1 MSQPPNRLLID
12 RAGNVVRAEQGAR
25 DALKE
30 VPGTYRTIRAGS
42 VVFLVLDENT
52 GTALRE
58 GESLALAGD
67 TRTVPLLSLMNLLGQ
82 SRETGRLVIKNG
94 EIERV
99 VLLKGGDVASVGSNL
114 PRDRLGTFLVRLG
127 RVQEADLERAQQLC
141 QQTGQRIGQVL
152 VQQGLVQPHE
162 LWSCIQ
168 EQITELFA
176 EVTQWTDGSFVLYR
190 LAPNYAFP
198 STPLLSMQG
207 LLLEAVRRADEMSV
221 FRERIPNVNARL
233 RRTDKAARPD
243 LPEDEMA
250 ALLCLA
256 PEASVNEVARRMQVN
271 EFEATR
277 LCYQLLKA
285 GLIEILRV
293 SDVPRVSGFV
303 LRDEDKERLDV
314 YNLAFREIRDELT
327 RAGHLQMFLDGV
339 RKFLA
344 DPTGAW
350 ADLFRYVDVDES
362 GALTVEPLVEN
373 LGALHAQGYE
383 PSTTITE
390 ALNELT
396 FFMLFQCGEILDP
409 KSDEN
414 LGRRVRL
421 IHASLP
427 SAARTSSSAGA

>member
-1 MSQPPNRLLID
+1 MSQPSNRLLID
-12 RAGNVVRAEQGAR
+12 RAGNIVRAEPGAR
-25 DALKE
+25 DLLKE
-30 VPGTYRTIRAGS
+30 IPGTYRAIRAGGL
-42 VVFLVLDENT
+42 VFLVLDENT
-52 GTALRE
+52 GTALRD

-67 TRTVPLLSLMNLLGQ
+67 TKNVPLLSLMNLLGQ

-94 EIERV
+94 ETERV
-99 VLLKGGDVASVGSNL
+99 VLLKNGDVASVGSNL

-127 RVQEADLERAQQLC
+127 RVREADLERAQHIC

-176 EVTQWTDGSFVLYR
+176 EVTQWTEGSFVLYR
-190 LAPNYAFP
+190 LAPDYAFP
-198 STPLLSMQG
+198 STPSLSMQG

-233 RRTDKAARPD
+233 RRTDKPARPD
-243 LPEDEMA
+243 LPEDEAA

-256 PEASVNEVARRMQVN
+256 PEASVSEVARRTQVN
-271 EFEATR
+271 EFDATR

-285 GLIEILRV
+285 GLIEIVRAEA
-293 SDVPRVSGFV
+293 PRRGAGFV
-303 LRDEDKERLDV
+303 LRGEDKERLDV
-314 YNLAFREIRDELT
+314 YNLAFREIRDELA

-362 GALTVEPLVEN
+362 GGLTVEPLVEN
-373 LGALHAQGYE
+373 LGALSAQGYDA
-383 PSTTITE
+383 STTITE

-427 SAARTSSSAGA
+427 TGAR

>member
-12 RAGNVVRAEQGAR
+12 RAGNVVRAEAGAR
-25 DALKE
+25 DLLKE
-30 VPGTYRTIRAGS
+30 VPGTYRAVRAGGI
-42 VVFLVLDENT
+42 VFLILDENT

-67 TRTVPLLSLMNLLGQ
+67 VRSTPLLALMNNLGQ
-82 SRETGRLVIKNG
+82 SKETGRLVVKNG
-94 EIERV
+94 ETERV
-99 VLLKGGDVASVGSNL
+99 VLLKSGDVASVGSNL
-114 PRDRLGTFLVRLG
+114 ARDRLGTFLVRLG
-127 RVQEADLERAQQLC
+127 RVREEDLERAQAIV

-152 VQQGLVQPHE
+152 VQQGLVQQHE
-162 LWSCIQ
+162 LWGCIQ
-168 EQITELFA
+168 EQITELFS
-176 EVTQWTDGSFVLYR
+176 EVTQWTEGSFVLYR
-190 LAPNYAFP
+190 LSPNQPFP
-198 STPLLSMQG
+198 STPPLSMQG

-221 FRERIPNVNARL
+221 FRERIPHVNARL
-233 RRTDKAARPD
+233 LRTGKQPATS
-243 LPEDEMA
+243 LPEDEGA
-250 ALLCLA
+250 ALTCFA
-256 PEASVNEVARRMQVN
+256 PEASVGEVTRLLRVN

-285 GLIEILRV
+285 GLIEIVRAAA
-293 SDVPRVSGFV
+293 PTGTGFV
-303 LRDEDKERLDV
+303 LRPEDKERVDV

-327 RAGHLQMFLDGV
+327 RAGHLQSFLDGV

-350 ADLFRYVDVDES
+350 ADLFRYVDVDET
-362 GALTVEPLVEN
+362 GALLVEPLVEN
-373 LGALHAQGYE
+373 LGLLHAQGFD
-383 PSTTITE
+383 PGQTLTE

-396 FFMLFQCGEILDP
+396 FFMLFQCGEVLDP

-427 SAARTSSSAGA
+427 SAAR